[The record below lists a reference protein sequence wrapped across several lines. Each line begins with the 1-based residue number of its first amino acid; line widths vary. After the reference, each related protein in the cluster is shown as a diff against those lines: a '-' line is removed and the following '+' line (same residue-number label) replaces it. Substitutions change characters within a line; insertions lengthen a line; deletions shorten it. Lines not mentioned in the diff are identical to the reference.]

1 MEDIKKKNNHMFKN
15 DKNNHTLNWRESD
28 LRIRWFC
35 VVVAML
41 AAGRVKSFSV
51 GLAPAVHFPTS
62 AANTTR
68 HKMSAKSYEITVQ
81 FANGV
86 DTRDVMDHIGS
97 GAARDCFKLRELP
110 MVLKWFTETT
120 DARYT
125 HLHQGELDGYLRVAG
140 QPVAQHL
147 PAVYATRKLE
157 VQNAKSGGT
166 MEVDC
171 LLTEFVGPT
180 LYELCRDKDLSEHDV
195 QKLFVKLLLMIEKFT
210 AANVSW
216 GHDFH
221 SRNICYH
228 KLKGVW
234 MMVDLE
240 GVDPP
245 SGLIS
250 SQVNKAGQRL
260 RKDLQTETKPAFQEF
275 TRLILQFMVI
285 QTAPWQWD
293 GTSVTPVARQ
303 LGIDINS
310 LEARRMDH
318 EDHVFDPIFL
328 GGGPGDRIGCAR
340 LPGLVTF
347 HVDLCESCNAQA
359 NVSLP
364 RPLPQSMHPEP
375 VICSA
380 LHRSSKYY
388 RYSETAEP
396 ASIRHQTSA
405 CKYQTSCK

>member
-1 MEDIKKKNNHMFKN
+1 
-15 DKNNHTLNWRESD
+15 
-28 LRIRWFC
+28 
-35 VVVAML
+35 ML

-180 LYELCRDKDLSEHDV
+180 LYELCRDKDLSENDV

-318 EDHVFDPIFL
+318 EDHVFDPIFF
-328 GGGPGDRIGCAR
+328 GGDQETASAVPDFQAWSRFMSISVKAAMLR
-340 LPGLVTF
+340 PMSVYLV
-347 HVDLCESCNAQA
+347 HCHNRCILN
-359 NVSLP
+359 
-364 RPLPQSMHPEP
+364 
-375 VICSA
+375 
-380 LHRSSKYY
+380 RSSAQLCIDLRNTTDTRKQQ
-388 RYSETAEP
+388 SLQVSDT
-396 ASIRHQTSA
+396 RHPHA
-405 CKYQTSCK
+405 FVIL

>member
-1 MEDIKKKNNHMFKN
+1 MENIKKKNHNKN
-15 DKNNHTLNWRESD
+15 DKNNHTSNWRESD
-28 LRIRWFC
+28 LRIRRFC

-120 DARYT
+120 DARYS

-180 LYELCRDKDLSEHDV
+180 LYEVCRDKDLSEHDV
-195 QKLFVKLLLMIEKFT
+195 QKLFVKLLLMIEKFI

-240 GVDPP
+240 GVD
-245 SGLIS
+245 SASSLIS

-260 RKDLQTETKPAFQEF
+260 RKDLQTETKPAFQHF
-275 TRLILQFMVI
+275 TRLIQQFMVI
-285 QTAPWQWD
+285 QTAPWQWE

-318 EDHVFDPIFL
+318 ENHVFDPICL
-328 GGGPGDRIGCAR
+328 GGEQETASAVPDFQAWSRSMSISVKAAMLR
-340 LPGLVTF
+340 PMSVYLV
-347 HVDLCESCNAQA
+347 HCHNRCILN
-359 NVSLP
+359 
-364 RPLPQSMHPEP
+364 
-375 VICSA
+375 
-380 LHRSSKYY
+380 RSSAQLCIALRNTTDTRKQQSLQVSDT
-388 RYSETAEP
+388 RHP
-396 ASIRHQTSA
+396 HASFIL
-405 CKYQTSCK
+405 